1 MEENYHNPNEHWYYH
16 QKLLK
21 SGDDYKTCLVCFLG
35 IIFLLFIA
43 AMFSGCKNVQ
53 YIPVETVKTE
63 YITKIDTVLQ
73 KDSVVFHDSVYI
85 HSKGDTVWYEK
96 WHTKYQD
103 RIVYKTK
110 VDSFIR
116 TDSVMVPYPV
126 EKQLTKWEKAKM
138 STGSL
143 AIIGLSIIIIIFV
156 VRFVLRIRGNI

>member
-1 MEENYHNPNEHWYYH
+1 MKESYHNPNEHWYYH

-63 YITKIDTVLQ
+63 YVTKIDTVLQ

-96 WHTKYQD
+96 WHTRYVD
-103 RIVYKTK
+103 RIHEVIKTDTMIK
-110 VDSFIR
+110 LDSIQ
-116 TDSVMVPYPV
+116 VPYPV
-126 EKQLTKWEKAKM
+126 ERKLSKWEQVKLDY
-138 STGSL
+138 GGE
-143 AIIGLSIIIIIFV
+143 AIVVFFIIFI
-156 VRFVLRIRGNI
+156 VLSWLIMNKILRR